1 MKQKTEKQIRAK
13 EIGDS
18 LLSVQM
24 EEQETKEFKGGWD
37 ERLTTVKYEICL
49 INGIKWIVLSDLNY
63 KMNTYLRKMK
73 ADGLINDH
81 HILHAKTLTKL
92 TGASSGQTRWQ
103 TRTLVQ
109 LSVIAACK
117 DELMG
122 RRYLFHPQYHYERNV
137 EAIIESALDA
147 EVKTENFFK
156 GEEMVENERLYA
168 ERCRL
173 IAEHNQEKRE
183 QFYDE
188 QYGSH
193 EEPKPSEQPTE
204 TEQEKTSEDGD
215 SLKSIAFLADKM
227 AEIIGENQN
236 LRKQIELCEAKN
248 ACLEKIVNNYE
259 KIEANRQYEI
269 ERLKSL
275 CDRICKVNDKLIE
288 ELRQKNKLLAQKG

>member
-18 LLSVQM
+18 LLSVQL
-24 EEQETKEFKGGWD
+24 EEHETKEFNRGWE
-37 ERLTTVKYEICL
+37 ERLATVKYEICL

-122 RRYLFHPQYHYERNV
+122 RRYLFHPQYHYERDV

-188 QYGSH
+188 QYCSH

-204 TEQEKTSEDGD
+204 TDQEKTSEDED

-236 LRKQIELCEAKN
+236 LRKQIECYKVQKE
-248 ACLEKIVNNYE
+248 CLNEMVDNYK
-259 KIEANRQYEI
+259 KIEANRQYEMKRQTDFI
-269 ERLKSL
+269 ERLVQEVMEIK
-275 CDRICKVNDKLIE
+275 RKI
-288 ELRQKNKLLAQKG
+288 G